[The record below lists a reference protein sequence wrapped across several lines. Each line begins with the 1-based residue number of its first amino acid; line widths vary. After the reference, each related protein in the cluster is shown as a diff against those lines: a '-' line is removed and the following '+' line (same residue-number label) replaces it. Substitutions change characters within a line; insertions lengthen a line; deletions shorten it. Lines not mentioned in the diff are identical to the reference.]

1 VVALAMLGS
10 AATVTIS
17 WSLAYF
23 ISQIFI
29 EHATLDSVRFCFGWL
44 AVGGLTKAFVAWLQE
59 LLATRAAAAV
69 KVELRQ
75 KLFGAVE
82 LLGPTWLAKRSVA
95 EVNLLAT
102 SGLDALEP
110 YFSKYLPQLVYTAMV
125 TPAFLGII
133 WLTDLPSGLTAMV
146 TLPLIPV
153 FMILIGWATKSVQ
166 LRQLDALTRLSQHFL
181 EVLRGMTTLK
191 IFGRVEAQ
199 VQTLERVSKE
209 HRRRTMKVLRVSFLS
224 GFALELIA
232 SLAVAL
238 IAVSIGLR
246 LLSGELTL
254 MVGLFVLL
262 LAPET
267 YLPLRQVGAQFHA
280 SAEGVAASAGVL
292 DIIEKA
298 SAQEES
304 GRLDAGSKLAFE
316 PGQLS
321 VLTGPSGVGKST
333 IFKRMLGFEPSE
345 LALDRE
351 TVAWMPQTSKL
362 FAGTVQ
368 LNIVGPSRSADE
380 SVLKTAFEL
389 AALDDLDSKHE
400 VGVGGAYVSGGQAQ
414 RICLARAFYRALE
427 ADCAYL
433 LLDEP
438 ISALD
443 DDRAALVVRSLQGFA
458 SRGLSVV
465 AISHQAR
472 LIEAADRVIEVPG
485 V

>member
-10 AATVTIS
+10 SATVTMS

-23 ISQIFI
+23 VSQIFI
-29 EHATLDSVRFCFGWL
+29 EHATLESVRYCFAWL
-44 AVGGLTKAFVAWLQE
+44 AIGGLTKAFVVWLQE
-59 LLATRAAAAV
+59 FLATRASAAV
-69 KVELRQ
+69 KVQLRQ

-82 LLGPTWLAKRSVA
+82 LLGPSWLAKKSVA

-110 YFSKYLPQLVYTAMV
+110 YFSKYLPQLVYTALV
-125 TPAFLGII
+125 TPVFLAII
-133 WLTDLPSGLTAMV
+133 WLTDLPSGVTLLV
-146 TLPLIPV
+146 TLPLIPL

-166 LRQLDALTRLSQHFL
+166 QGQLDSLTQLSQHFL
-181 EVLRGMTTLK
+181 EVLRGLTTLK
-191 IFGRVEAQ
+191 IFGRVDAQ
-199 VQTLERVSKE
+199 AKALERVSGE
-209 HRRRTMKVLRVSFLS
+209 HRQRTMKVLRVSFLS

-280 SAEGVAASAGVL
+280 SAEGVAASSGIL
-292 DIIEKA
+292 DIIQE
-298 SAQEES
+298 AQ
-304 GRLDAGSKLAFE
+304 LE
-316 PGQLS
+316 PKSSHS
-321 VLTGPSGVGKST
+321 VSVDDYHFAPGELTAIVGPSGVGKSS
-333 IFKRMLGFEPSE
+333 IFRQLLGFHSSNVGLEKDQVSW
-345 LALDRE
+345 L
-351 TVAWMPQTSKL
+351 PQASRL
-362 FAGTVQ
+362 FEGTVKT
-368 LNIVGPSRSADE
+368 NIVGPGRNAAE
-380 SVLKTAFEL
+380 SIFRTACQL
-389 AALDDLDSKHE
+389 AALDDLTAEHQ
-400 VGVGGAYVSGGQAQ
+400 VGVAGASVSGGQAQ

-427 ADCAYL
+427 SKCSHL

-443 DDRAALVVRSLQGFA
+443 EARAAVVVQSLKDFA
-458 SRGLSVV
+458 TSGLTVV
-465 AISHQAR
+465 AISHQK
-472 LIEAADRVIEVPG
+472 LLVNSADRVIEVERA
-485 V
+485 

>member
-1 VVALAMLGS
+1 MLGS

-17 WSLAYF
+17 WSLAFF

-29 EHATLDSVRFCFGWL
+29 ERATLDSVKFCIIWL
-44 AVGGLTKAFVAWLQE
+44 AVGGVTKAFVLWFQE
-59 LLATRAAAAV
+59 YLATRAAAAV

-75 KLFGAVE
+75 KLFGATE
-82 LLGPTWLAKRSVA
+82 TLGPSWLAKKSAA
-95 EVNLLAT
+95 ELNLLAT
-102 SGLDALEP
+102 TGLDALEP

-125 TPAFLGII
+125 TPAFLAII
-133 WLTDLPSGLTAMV
+133 WLTDISSGATILV
-146 TLPLIPV
+146 TLPLIPI

-166 LRQLDALTRLSQHFL
+166 LRQLDSLTRLSQHFL

-191 IFGRVEAQ
+191 IFGRADSQ

-209 HRRRTMKVLRVSFLS
+209 HRQRTMKVLRISFLS

-267 YLPLRQVGAQFHA
+267 FLPLRQVGAQFHA
-280 SAEGVAASAGVL
+280 SAEGVAASAGIL
-292 DIIEKA
+292 DIIEEA
-298 SAQEES
+298 SAQ
-304 GRLDAGSKLAFE
+304 GRRPAPTISSSNLDFL
-316 PGQLS
+316 PGELS

-333 IFKRMLGFEPSE
+333 IFRRLLGFDSSE
-345 LALDRE
+345 IELDRQE
-351 TVAWMPQTSKL
+351 VAWMPQTLKL
-362 FAGTVQ
+362 FAGTVKN
-368 LNIVGPSRSADE
+368 NIVGPNGVVDDLLLRS
-380 SVLKTAFEL
+380 AFEL
-389 AALDDLDSKHE
+389 AALDDLGPDHE
-400 VGVGGAYVSGGQAQ
+400 VGGGASVSGGQAQ
-414 RICLARAFYRALE
+414 RICLARAFYRALQP
-427 ADCAYL
+427 DCRYL

-443 DDRAALVVRSLQGFA
+443 EVRADIVVRSLQVFTA
-458 SRGLSVV
+458 RGLTVV

-472 LIEAADRVIEVPG
+472 LIDSADRVVEVAG

>member
-10 AATVTIS
+10 SATVTMS

-23 ISQIFI
+23 VSQIFI
-29 EHATLDSVRFCFGWL
+29 EHATLESVRYCFAWL
-44 AVGGLTKAFVAWLQE
+44 AIGGLTKAFVVWLQE
-59 LLATRAAAAV
+59 FLATRASAAV
-69 KVELRQ
+69 KVQLRQ

-82 LLGPTWLAKRSVA
+82 LLGPSWLAKKSVA

-110 YFSKYLPQLVYTAMV
+110 YFSKYLPQLVYTALV
-125 TPAFLGII
+125 TPVFLAII
-133 WLTDLPSGLTAMV
+133 WLTDLPSGVTLLV
-146 TLPLIPV
+146 TLPLIPL

-166 LRQLDALTRLSQHFL
+166 QGQLDSLTQLSQHFL
-181 EVLRGMTTLK
+181 EVLRGLTTLK
-191 IFGRVEAQ
+191 IFGRVDAQ
-199 VQTLERVSKE
+199 AKALERVSGE
-209 HRRRTMKVLRVSFLS
+209 HRQRTMKVLRVSFLS

-280 SAEGVAASAGVL
+280 SAEGVAASSGIL
-292 DIIEKA
+292 DIIQE
-298 SAQEES
+298 AQ
-304 GRLDAGSKLAFE
+304 LE
-316 PGQLS
+316 PKSSHS
-321 VLTGPSGVGKST
+321 VSVDDYHFAPGELTAIVGPSGVGKSS
-333 IFKRMLGFEPSE
+333 IFRQLLGFHSSSVGLEKDQVSW
-345 LALDRE
+345 L
-351 TVAWMPQTSKL
+351 PQASRL
-362 FAGTVQ
+362 FEGTVKT
-368 LNIVGPSRSADE
+368 NIVGPGRNAAE
-380 SVLKTAFEL
+380 SIFRTACQL
-389 AALDDLDSKHE
+389 AALDDLTAEHQ
-400 VGVGGAYVSGGQAQ
+400 VGVAGASVSGGQAQ

-427 ADCAYL
+427 SKCSHL

-443 DDRAALVVRSLQGFA
+443 EARAAVVVQSLKDFA
-458 SRGLSVV
+458 TSGLTVV
-465 AISHQAR
+465 AISHQK
-472 LIEAADRVIEVPG
+472 LLVNSADRVIEVERA
-485 V
+485 